1 MEVRLDVFD
10 ALLVVGENVGV
21 WGVALN
27 RGLLMWWWCRLPV
40 ESMSSSVV
48 FLAFITR
55 NCSASSL
62 EGKLLKHAP
71 L

>member
-1 MEVRLDVFD
+1 MVVRFDVFD
-10 ALLVVGENVGV
+10 AVLVVGENVGI

-27 RGLLMWWWCRLPV
+27 RGMLIWWCCRLPV

-48 FLAFITR
+48 FLAFIMR

-62 EGKLLKHAP
+62 EGKLLKHVP